1 MNIHSEN
8 QKSDVRCQMSDVS
21 LRGFTLIEMIVATT
35 ILIILSGI
43 MLGYT
48 SSSRKAIELAN
59 SEATL
64 LGLLFNA
71 KAISQSFVLDS
82 PDPAWQICAYGV
94 HIDDTAGTQQAFI
107 FRDLMQTTADC
118 DASDNRFTSSNL
130 LEVLPGA
137 LNTFAVS
144 NILEFGEDSLLPEL
158 EDVVFIP
165 PDPTTKINYLPP
177 PGSVVESAAI
187 VIQSKEDSDTKFRIV
202 VNSAGQI
209 SSE

>member
-1 MNIHSEN
+1 MAHLQTKNHKLET
-8 QKSDVRCQMSDVS
+8 RF
-21 LRGFTLIEMIVATT
+21 GFTLIEMVVATT

-59 SEATL
+59 NEAIL

-82 PDPAWQICAYGV
+82 PDPNWQICAYGV
-94 HIDDTAGTQQAFI
+94 HIDDTAGAERAFI
-107 FRDLMQTTADC
+107 FRDLMQTTDDC
-118 DASDNRFTSSNL
+118 DASDNRFTSGNPF
-130 LEVLPGA
+130 EVLPGA

-144 NILEFGEDSLLPEL
+144 NLLEFGEDSLLPEL
-158 EDVVFIP
+158 EDVVFVP
-165 PDPTTKINYLPP
+165 PDPTTKINYSPP
-177 PGSVVESAAI
+177 PDPIVESAAI
-187 VIQSKEDSDTKFRIV
+187 VIQSKEDPDANFRII

-209 SSE
+209 SRE